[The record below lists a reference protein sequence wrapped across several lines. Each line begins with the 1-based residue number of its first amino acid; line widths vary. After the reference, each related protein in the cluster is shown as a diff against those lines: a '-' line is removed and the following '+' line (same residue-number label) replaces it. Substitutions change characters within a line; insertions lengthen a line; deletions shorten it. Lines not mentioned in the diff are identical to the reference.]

1 MHKSALKF
9 STRAIH
15 AGLAN
20 DGFGSPHTPLY
31 DTTTFKYAATENM
44 ERAIDGRDSGYFY
57 TRYGS
62 NPSIVNIEQKLASLE
77 QAGGALAFASG
88 MAAISAALIAHGE
101 RGIICMGELYGG
113 TWELMT
119 DQLGSLGRRVA
130 FIEAGDTDGLRR
142 YLQQGYGLVYFET
155 PSNPLLQII
164 DIAAVAAIAH
174 AHDALLAVDSTFA
187 TPVNQQTLTLGA
199 DIVIHSATKYLG
211 GHSDLTGGVV
221 AANADLLPAINAW
234 RKNLG
239 QCMAPETAHLLA
251 RSLATLELRVHRQNA
266 SAARI
271 AAFLQTH
278 AAVERVY
285 YPGLPAHGG
294 HEIAKKQMSG
304 FGGMLSVTLKAHVD
318 AAAFVD
324 RLQLFS
330 LAVSLG
336 GIESLVC
343 QPCRTSHR
351 GLSAQMKAEK
361 GITDQLIRV
370 SIGLEDAAD
379 LEQDLAQALAGPA

>member
-1 MHKSALKF
+1 MNKSALKF

-15 AGLAN
+15 AGLDN
-20 DGFGSPHTPLY
+20 DAFGSPHMPLY
-31 DTTTFKYAATENM
+31 DTTTFKYADTEKM
-44 ERAIDGRDSGYFY
+44 ERVIDGRDSGYFY

-62 NPSIVNIEQKLASLE
+62 NPGIVNIERKLASLE
-77 QAGGALAFASG
+77 QAEAALVFASG
-88 MAAISAALIAHGE
+88 MAAISATLVAHGG
-101 RGIICMGELYGG
+101 RGIVCMGELYGG
-113 TWELMT
+113 SWELMT
-119 DQLGSLGRRVA
+119 EQLASLGRKVA
-130 FIEAGDTDGLRR
+130 FVEAGDTDGLQRH
-142 YLQQGYGLVYFET
+142 LQAGYGLVYFET
-155 PSNPLLQII
+155 PSNPLLQVI
-164 DIAAVAAIAH
+164 DIAAVAAVAH
-174 AHDALLAVDSTFA
+174 VHGALVAVDSTFA
-187 TPVNQQTLTLGA
+187 TPVNQQTLALGA
-199 DIVIHSATKYLG
+199 DMVIHSATKYLG

-221 AANADLLPAINAW
+221 AASAALLQAVNGW

-271 AAFLQTH
+271 AAFLQGH

-285 YPGLPAHGG
+285 YPGLPAHVG
-294 HEIAKKQMSG
+294 HDIAKKQMSG
-304 FGGMLSVTLKAHVD
+304 FGGMLSVALKAHVD

-370 SIGLEDAAD
+370 SIGLEDAED
-379 LEQDLAQALAGPA
+379 LEQDLAQALADLA